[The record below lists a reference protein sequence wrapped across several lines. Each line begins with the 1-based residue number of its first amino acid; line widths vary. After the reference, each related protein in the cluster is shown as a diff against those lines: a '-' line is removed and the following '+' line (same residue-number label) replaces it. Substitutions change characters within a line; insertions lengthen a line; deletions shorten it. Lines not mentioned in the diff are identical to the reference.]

1 MNINIRE
8 PDWNMTEINF
18 DEAQVGQRTRKCGS
32 KNWLDRVLDDIGAS
46 YTDVGP

>member
-8 PDWNMTEINF
+8 TDRDMAEINL

-32 KNWLDRVLDDIGAS
+32 KNWFDRVFDDVGTS